1 MIRYSVLG
9 PGNIARTL
17 SATIQKLDGVELY
30 AAASRDGARA
40 AEFAKEWGY
49 EKAYGS
55 YEEMLKDPK
64 VELVHVATPHSHHY
78 EHAKMC
84 LEHGKHVLL
93 EKAFTV
99 NARQAEELIDLA
111 RQKNLLLAEAI
122 WPRYM
127 PKRQMI
133 DDIIARGEIGEAKS
147 LYVSLGHRLDHVE
160 RMKNPHL
167 AGGALLDLGVYTI
180 NFALMAFHGQITR
193 VETRAM
199 LTEAGV
205 DALSSTTLTFDD
217 GKMAMLHSNMQAY
230 SDQKGLIYGTKGYIE
245 VPQLNNCS
253 EIIVHGEDGKIT
265 VYSVPEQIS
274 GYEYEILA
282 CKKAIEA
289 GQCECAQMPHEET
302 LRVMRLMDQ
311 MRALWGMKY
320 PGE

>member
-1 MIRYSVLG
+1 MKYSVLG
-9 PGNIARTL
+9 PGNIAKIL

-30 AAASRDGARA
+30 AAASRDEARA
-40 AEFAKEWGY
+40 KVFAKEWGY
-49 EKAYGS
+49 QKAYGS
-55 YEEMLKDPK
+55 YEEMLQDPQ

-99 NARQAEELIDLA
+99 NARQAEELIALA
-111 RQKNLLLAEAI
+111 RKKNLLLAEAI

-127 PKRQMI
+127 PKRQII
-133 DDIIARGEIGEAKS
+133 DGIIARGEIGEPKS

-160 RMKNPHL
+160 RMKEPSL

-180 NFALMAFHGQITR
+180 NFALMAFPGEIAR
-193 VETRAM
+193 VESSAM
-199 LTEAGV
+199 LTRAGV
-205 DALSSTTLTFDD
+205 DAMSSTTITFDD
-217 GKMAMLHSNMQAY
+217 GKTALLHSNMMAY
-230 SDQKGLIYGTKGYIE
+230 SDQKGMIYGTKGYIE
-245 VPQLNNCS
+245 VPQLNNCP
-253 EIIVHGEDGKIT
+253 EILVHGEDGRVT
-265 VYSVPEQIS
+265 AYPVPEQIS

-289 GQCECAQMPHEET
+289 GQCECEEMPHEET

-311 MRALWGMKY
+311 MRALWSMKY